1 MFCKNCG
8 KEIKEGSAFCPECGA
23 KAESNASVQANQIDI
38 GAFQS
43 AMANSRG
50 SVAVKKKSKGK
61 FILIGV
67 FAVLI
72 IIVIA
77 CAMGDNE
84 NAIVIEADNFN
95 GMSFNYDLSE
105 WCDRFNESLK
115 KVDNEFGTETNIK
128 IKSTSFQL
136 DNTDYDTTDANV
148 VRYYYENSKS
158 NYDFAISLYVDT
170 DTEKVC
176 KCEIVNALV
185 NGDDLTLFE
194 HFCLIPAVMA
204 TSHIDYDTARS
215 TLKNLFS
222 SEAGNHCKYYN
233 NNICYQFGSTSTYDI
248 TNIQPV
254 SQEVY
259 DEKY

>member
-8 KEIKEGSAFCPECGA
+8 KEIKDGAAFCSECGT
-23 KAESNASVQANQIDI
+23 KAESNAFAQANQIDV

-84 NAIVIEADNFN
+84 NAIVIEADNYN

-105 WCDRFNESLK
+105 WCDSFNEAI
-115 KVDNEFGTETNIK
+115 NEVNNEYDVEIDLDIN
-128 IKSTSFQL
+128 TSSFKL
-136 DNTDYDTTDANV
+136 DNTDADPTDANV
-148 VRYYYENSKS
+148 VRYYYEDSK
-158 NYDFAISLYVDT
+158 NNNDFAISLYIDT

-176 KCEIVNALV
+176 KCEIVNAPV
-185 NGDDLTLFE
+185 NGDDLTSFE

-204 TSHIDYDTARS
+204 TSHIDYDTACS

-222 SEAGNHCKYYN
+222 SEAGNHCQYYN
-233 NNICYQFGSTSTYDI
+233 NNICYQFGSTSTYDV

>member
-8 KEIKEGSAFCPECGA
+8 KEMKDSAAFCPECGA
-23 KAESNASVQANQIDI
+23 KAEPNAVAQEKKIDA

-43 AMANSRG
+43 AMANSG
-50 SVAVKKKSKGK
+50 GTVAVKKKSKTK
-61 FILIGV
+61 WLVIGII
-67 FAVLI
+67 VLV

-77 CAMGDNE
+77 CAVGGDSND
-84 NAIVIEADNFN
+84 NVIESDNYN
-95 GMSFNYDLSE
+95 GMSFNYTLSE

-115 KVDNEFGTETNIK
+115 KVDNEFETETNIK

-148 VRYYYENSKS
+148 VRYYYEG
-158 NYDFAISLYVDT
+158 NYKNENDFAISLYVDT

-176 KCEIVNALV
+176 KCDIVNV
-185 NGDDLTLFE
+185 PFNGDDLTMFV

-204 TSHIDYDTARS
+204 TSHIDYDTACS
-215 TLKNLFS
+215 IMGDVFS
-222 SEAGNHCKYYN
+222 SDNHTYYS
-233 NNICYQFGSTSTYDI
+233 NNICYQFGSTSTYD
-248 TNIQPV
+248 TTSIQTV

-259 DEKY
+259 DERY